1 MPDPFLS
8 IIFPAHNEE
17 NRLIRALD
25 QTIAYLES
33 QAFTSEIL
41 VIENGSTDQTLNLAQ
56 EFSSKHP
63 SVRVFHTDKAGKGL
77 AIQQGMLSAHGD
89 YRFAC
94 DVDLSM
100 PVTEINRFIPPM
112 LSEDIVIASREASGA
127 IRYNEPGYRHFIGR
141 IFNGLVRLIALHG
154 IRDSQ
159 CGFKCFSRKAAEELF
174 PLQTI
179 MGWTYD
185 VEILFIARKKKYRI
199 IEIGIPWYHD
209 PNSKVRVLRDSFRM
223 LTDLFLI
230 RWNHIKGSYAT
241 KS

>member
-17 NRLIRALD
+17 IRLIRALD
-25 QTIAYLES
+25 QTIAYLATQPFS
-33 QAFTSEIL
+33 AEIL
-41 VIENGSTDQTLNLAQ
+41 VIENGSTDQTFNIA
-56 EFSSKHP
+56 EAYSVAHP
-63 SVRVFHTDKAGKGL
+63 SVHVFHTDQAGKGL
-77 AIQQGMLSAHGD
+77 AIKRGMLSAQGD

-100 PVTEINRFIPPM
+100 PISEINRFIPPM
-112 LSEDIVIASREASGA
+112 LTEDIVIASREASGA
-127 IRYNEPGYRHFIGR
+127 IRYNEPGYRHVIGR

-159 CGFKCFSRKAAEELF
+159 CGFKCFSRKAAEDLF

-185 VEILFIARKKKYRI
+185 VEILFIARKKKFKI
-199 IEIGIPWYHD
+199 VEIGIPWYHD
-209 PNSKVRVLRDSFRM
+209 PNSKVKVLRDSVRM
-223 LTDLFLI
+223 LADLFLI
-230 RWNHIKGSYAT
+230 RWNYIKGCYAP
-241 KS
+241 KR